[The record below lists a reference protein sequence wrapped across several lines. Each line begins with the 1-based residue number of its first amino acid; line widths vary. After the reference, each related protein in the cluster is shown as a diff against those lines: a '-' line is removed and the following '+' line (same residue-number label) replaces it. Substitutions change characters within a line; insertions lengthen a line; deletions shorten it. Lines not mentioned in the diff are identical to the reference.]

1 MKFIKNYENFT
12 EALSFKNKREEIQKK
27 REEIQTK
34 IYKIQSDIN
43 NSIDNN
49 IDINLEPSDNNTNTN
64 TKSIEELETVLEGLK
79 KELDNLDKLY
89 A

>member
-27 REEIQTK
+27 REEIQSK
-34 IYKIQSDIN
+34 ISKIQTDIN

-49 IDINLEPSDNNTNTN
+49 IDNNIDINLEPTNI
-64 TKSIEELETVLEGLK
+64 KSIEELETVLEALK
-79 KELDNLDKLY
+79 IELANLDKLY

>member
-12 EALSFKNKREEIQKK
+12 ESLSFKNKREEIQKK
-27 REEIQTK
+27 REEIQSK
-34 IYKIQSDIN
+34 ISKIQSDIN

-49 IDINLEPSDNNTNTN
+49 IDNNIDINLEP
-64 TKSIEELETVLEGLK
+64 TKSIEELETVLEALK
-79 KELDNLDKLY
+79 IELANLDKLY